1 MSNTD
6 NTDFFAIFSSGNGT
20 SEPLPTTVDLVD
32 LENLESYGADQLDS
46 FEDLFET
53 FALVD
58 AGEELSHFIPTI
70 SVGSSPQSSQ
80 CPQSPQSAQSPLLPP
95 FLVEYQGLSQ
105 KLQELQEALRQAQK
119 QLESQERR
127 SLSCDDLIQQQA
139 EEISK
144 SREQLTHTVAEI
156 QVYQQEAQKQQLQI
170 ETLAEQLA
178 QSQNLLAERERDC
191 VRLQENY
198 QTSHQQVLRMDKQMQ
213 ELRARLQRQQRYA
226 MQYKAALEQCLATP
240 NLNPS
245 SDITTAIASFTGK
258 AASIQP
264 WSKAGTEEAMIPLKS
279 VLENVLVDE
288 HLTDKI
294 ANQTPNKTP
303 EVAEISTPAS
313 TPESVPAAISPP
325 SVTSEVVKSQ
335 VSVPALPEMNAPV
348 PLPEV
353 APSLPISSSP
363 NSQSDSL
370 SFAIQPQRVIR
381 KSIDLP
387 RFRRLPIQNAWTIL
401 WVRYNI
407 DLQT

>member
-6 NTDFFAIFSSGNGT
+6 NTDFFAIFSSDNGT

-32 LENLESYGADQLDS
+32 LGDLEGYGADQLDN

-58 AGEELSHFIPTI
+58 AGEELSHFIPTLQ
-70 SVGSSPQSSQ
+70 SPHSPQSSQ
-80 CPQSPQSAQSPLLPP
+80 SPQSSPPPQSPQSSPFPLIPP

-105 KLQELQEALRQAQK
+105 KTNELQEALRQAQK

-198 QTSHQQVLRMDKQMQ
+198 QTSHQQVLLMDKQMQ

-258 AASIQP
+258 AAGIQP
-264 WSKAGTEEAMIPLKS
+264 WSKSGTEEAMIPLKS
-279 VLENVLVDE
+279 VLENVLGDE
-288 HLTDKI
+288 HLTAKAPD
-294 ANQTPNKTP
+294 KTP
-303 EVAEISTPAS
+303 EVAEISIPVS
-313 TPESVPAAISPP
+313 TPETIQPAIAPASITSETVKPEISVPS
-325 SVTSEVVKSQ
+325 
-335 VSVPALPEMNAPV
+335 LPEMNSPA
-348 PLPEV
+348 PLPDV

-387 RFRRLPIQNAWTIL
+387 RFRRLPIQNA
-401 WVRYNI
+401 
-407 DLQT
+407 

>member
-1 MSNTD
+1 M
-6 NTDFFAIFSSGNGT
+6 
-20 SEPLPTTVDLVD
+20 VDLVD
-32 LENLESYGADQLDS
+32 LGDLEGYGADQLDS

-58 AGEELSHFIPTI
+58 AGEELPSFSPAININLSPQ
-70 SVGSSPQSSQ
+70 SPQSPQSSQ
-80 CPQSPQSAQSPLLPP
+80 FPLIPP
-95 FLVEYQGLSQ
+95 FLVEYQSLSQ
-105 KLQELQEALRQAQK
+105 KAQELQEALRQAQQ

-198 QTSHQQVLRMDKQMQ
+198 HTSHQQVLVMDKQIQ

-258 AASIQP
+258 SASIQP
-264 WSKAGTEEAMIPLKS
+264 WSKSGPEEGMIPLKS
-279 VLENVLVDE
+279 VLENVVVDE
-288 HLTDKI
+288 HLTDKT
-294 ANQTPNKTP
+294 ANKTPDKTP

-313 TPESVPAAISPP
+313 TPESVPAAIAPP

-335 VSVPALPEMNAPV
+335 VSVPSLPEMTSPA
-348 PLPEV
+348 PLPDV
-353 APSLPISSSP
+353 APSLPISPSP

-387 RFRRLPIQNAWTIL
+387 RFRRLPIQNA
-401 WVRYNI
+401 
-407 DLQT
+407 